1 MSVEPEVRIV
11 GERAL
16 VRQGGQTLAEVP
28 LERLVQSISGGSRRP
43 PSCGYLPEG
52 VRLWDERADSV
63 GLVLEIPPDAR
74 TVRWLEKGS
83 RVPFGRGAKYRSVY
97 LSFPY
102 CVVLLVLRR
111 GSLTGQQQLY
121 YRTRPLGAD
130 DRLLLPN
137 LFNVADGY
145 DQKCW
150 VCLANMKDV
159 RALSWPRKLDAVR
172 HHLFGAA
179 FNQSSE
185 RHEGNSYWTSTK
197 AVDPRVASIAAWEKA
212 TREDPFF
219 ALGVRWKPARTT
231 ARAELAKM
239 LDRVSAERD
248 IRTATDLAGA
258 VTAAAAG
265 RTGG

>member
-1 MSVEPEVRIV
+1 MSVHPEVRIV

-28 LERLVQSISGGSRRP
+28 LEHLMQSFSGASRRP

-52 VRLWDERADSV
+52 VRLWDERGDSV

-74 TVRWLEKGS
+74 SVRWLQKGS
-83 RVPFGRGAKYRSVY
+83 RVPFGRGAKYHRAY

-102 CVVLLVLRR
+102 CVVLLVFRN

-121 YRTRPLGAD
+121 YRTRPLGGE

-137 LFNVADGY
+137 LFNVASGY
-145 DQKCW
+145 EQTCW

-159 RALSWPRKLDAVR
+159 RALSWSKKIEAVR
-172 HHLFGAA
+172 LHLFSAA
-179 FNQSSE
+179 FNESSE
-185 RHEGNSYWTSTK
+185 MHEGNSYWTSGA
-197 AVDPRVASIAAWEKA
+197 AVDPRLASVEAWEKA
-212 TREDPFF
+212 TRQDPFF

-231 ARAELAKM
+231 ARAELREM
-239 LDRVSAERD
+239 LDRVAAPRN
-248 IRTATDLAGA
+248 IRSATDLAGA
-258 VTAAAAG
+258 VTAVAAQKA
-265 RTGG
+265 RA